1 MVRTEGRR
9 VDKGLTARVAVATEV
24 AEVGVKEVAGA
35 AKEAVAGAAKG
46 LAGKGGLVLGSVLSR
61 VQAGLKTAVE
71 ETTRGVKVLA
81 TNVERGL
88 GGMGAGMV
96 DGADP
101 DRLAVLQGAR
111 RGRRQPGSGT
121 GVLKQRKVVM
131 FIVVFFASWA
141 QSDITAVPREVR
153 AKSCCCWTVAVHKR
167 RRTVWRQPLLS
178 LSPLLIVPCPRN
190 PPPHHHTAP
199 HPRSHP
205 PVHPALRGLVRLAA
219 RPGRRILPH
228 RAGGRR
234 HAGATAQA
242 QGRRWGGG
250 RGSDGRGRGRR

>member
-88 GGMGAGMV
+88 GGMGGGAGV
-96 DGADP
+96 IDGAEA

-111 RGRRQPGSGT
+111 REHGTAAQRHSNRGGSPCGRVFQGVVRQARAFRP
-121 GVLKQRKVVM
+121 VVP
-131 FIVVFFASWA
+131 F
-141 QSDITAVPREVR
+141 
-153 AKSCCCWTVAVHKR
+153 AVH
-167 RRTVWRQPLLS
+167 
-178 LSPLLIVPCPRN
+178 
-190 PPPHHHTAP
+190 
-199 HPRSHP
+199 
-205 PVHPALRGLVRLAA
+205 A
-219 RPGRRILPH
+219 RFSSG
-228 RAGGRR
+228 
-234 HAGATAQA
+234 
-242 QGRRWGGG
+242 
-250 RGSDGRGRGRR
+250 